1 MNYLLLH
8 STISLLQVTN
18 TMTTIPSDF
27 KVVNLQVV
35 TNFIRYL
42 TTQLMIAA
50 AARVIFIFEEWL
62 GINMMIFGVKQTGL
76 ML

>member
-8 STISLLQVTN
+8 STISLLQVT
-18 TMTTIPSDF
+18 MTTTPSDF

-50 AARVIFIFEEWL
+50 ARVIFIFEEWL
-62 GINMMIFGVKQTGL
+62 VINMMIFGVKQTGL